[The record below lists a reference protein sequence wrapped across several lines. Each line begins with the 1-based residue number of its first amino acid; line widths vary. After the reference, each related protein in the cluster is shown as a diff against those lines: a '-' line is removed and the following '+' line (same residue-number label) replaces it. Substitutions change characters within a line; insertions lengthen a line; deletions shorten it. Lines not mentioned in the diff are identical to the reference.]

1 VEPATLP
8 EDGAAIPRRSFASRL
23 SMPAVF
29 RVIAIAIAALL
40 ALLVLY
46 AYRQPEFLID
56 FVNLRLC

>member
-1 VEPATLP
+1 MEPATLP
-8 EDGAAIPRRSFASRL
+8 EDGAAITRRPFVSRL
-23 SMPAVF
+23 SLPAVF

>member
-1 VEPATLP
+1 MEPATLP

-23 SMPAVF
+23 SMRAVF
-29 RVIAIAIAALL
+29 RVLAIAIAALV

>member
-8 EDGAAIPRRSFASRL
+8 EDGAAIPRHSLASRL

-29 RVIAIAIAALL
+29 RGFAIAIAALV

>member
-1 VEPATLP
+1 MEPATLP

-29 RVIAIAIAALL
+29 RVFAIAIAALV

>member
-1 VEPATLP
+1 MEPATPP
-8 EDGAAIPRRSFASRL
+8 EDGAEIPRHSFASRL
-23 SMPAVF
+23 SIPAVF
-29 RVIAIAIAALL
+29 RVFAIAIAALL

>member
-1 VEPATLP
+1 MT
-8 EDGAAIPRRSFASRL
+8 RSPTRSSRL
-23 SMPAVF
+23 SIPAVF
-29 RVIAIAIAALL
+29 RVFAIAIAALL

>member
-1 VEPATLP
+1 MEPTILP
-8 EDGAAIPRRSFASRL
+8 EHGAAITRRSFASRAWL
-23 SMPAVF
+23 PAIV
-29 RVIAIAIAALL
+29 RVLTIALAALL

>member
-1 VEPATLP
+1 MEPATLP

-23 SMPAVF
+23 SMPAVL
-29 RVIAIAIAALL
+29 RVFAIAIAALL

>member
-1 VEPATLP
+1 MEPATLP

-29 RVIAIAIAALL
+29 RVFAIAIAALL

>member
-1 VEPATLP
+1 MEPATLP
-8 EDGAAIPRRSFASRL
+8 EDGAAIPRRPLVSRR

-29 RVIAIAIAALL
+29 RVITIAIAALL

>member
-23 SMPAVF
+23 SMPAMF
-29 RVIAIAIAALL
+29 RVFAIAIAALL

>member
-1 VEPATLP
+1 MEPAILP
-8 EDGAAIPRRSFASRL
+8 ESGAAIPRRAAASRL
-23 SMPAVF
+23 WLPAVF
-29 RVIAIAIAALL
+29 RVLAVALAALL

>member
-1 VEPATLP
+1 MEPATLP
-8 EDGAAIPRRSFASRL
+8 EDGAAIPRRPFVSRL
-23 SMPAVF
+23 SLPAVF
-29 RVIAIAIAALL
+29 RVIAVAIAALL

>member
-1 VEPATLP
+1 MKPVTLP
-8 EDGAAIPRRSFASRL
+8 EDGAAIPRRPFASRL

-29 RVIAIAIAALL
+29 RAVAIAIAALI

>member
-1 VEPATLP
+1 MEPATLP

-23 SMPAVF
+23 SMPAMF
-29 RVIAIAIAALL
+29 RVFAIAIAALL

>member
-1 VEPATLP
+1 VEPATPP

-29 RVIAIAIAALL
+29 RVFAIAIAALL

>member
-1 VEPATLP
+1 MEPAILP
-8 EDGAAIPRRSFASRL
+8 ERGAAIPRRSLASRPWL
-23 SMPAVF
+23 SAVS
-29 RVIAIAIAALL
+29 RVLAIALAALL

>member
-1 VEPATLP
+1 MEPATLP
-8 EDGAAIPRRSFASRL
+8 EDGATIPRRSFASRL

-29 RVIAIAIAALL
+29 RVFAIAIAALV

>member
-1 VEPATLP
+1 MEPATLP

>member
-1 VEPATLP
+1 MEPATLP
-8 EDGAAIPRRSFASRL
+8 EDGAAIPRRSIASRL

-29 RVIAIAIAALL
+29 RVFAIAIAALL

>member
-8 EDGAAIPRRSFASRL
+8 EGGAAIPRRSFASRL

-29 RVIAIAIAALL
+29 RVFVIAIAALL

>member
-29 RVIAIAIAALL
+29 RVFVIAIAALL

>member
-8 EDGAAIPRRSFASRL
+8 ENGAAIPRRLFASRL
-23 SMPAVF
+23 PLPAVF
-29 RVIAIAIAALL
+29 RVFAIAIAALV

>member
-1 VEPATLP
+1 MEPATLP

-29 RVIAIAIAALL
+29 RVFVIAIAALL

>member
-8 EDGAAIPRRSFASRL
+8 GDGAAIPRRSLASRL
-23 SMPAVF
+23 SMSAVF
-29 RVIAIAIAALL
+29 RVFAIAIAALL

>member
-29 RVIAIAIAALL
+29 RVFAIAIAALL

>member
-1 VEPATLP
+1 MEPATLP

-23 SMPAVF
+23 SMPAVY
-29 RVIAIAIAALL
+29 RVIAIALAALL

>member
-29 RVIAIAIAALL
+29 RVFAIAIAALV

-56 FVNLRLC
+56 IVNLRLC

>member
-1 VEPATLP
+1 L
-8 EDGAAIPRRSFASRL
+8 
-23 SMPAVF
+23 PAVV
-29 RVIAIAIAALL
+29 RGLAIALAALL

>member
-8 EDGAAIPRRSFASRL
+8 EDGAAIPRRSFASCL

>member
-1 VEPATLP
+1 MEPATLP

-23 SMPAVF
+23 SMHAVF
-29 RVIAIAIAALL
+29 RAFAIAIAALL

>member
-1 VEPATLP
+1 MEPATLP

-23 SMPAVF
+23 PLPAVF

-46 AYRQPEFLID
+46 AYRQPEFVID

>member
-1 VEPATLP
+1 VERATLP
-8 EDGAAIPRRSFASRL
+8 EDGAAIPRPSFASRL

-29 RVIAIAIAALL
+29 RGFAIAIAALL

>member
-1 VEPATLP
+1 MEPATLP
-8 EDGAAIPRRSFASRL
+8 EDGAAIPRRSFAARL

-29 RVIAIAIAALL
+29 RVFAIAIAALL

>member
-23 SMPAVF
+23 SLPAVF
-29 RVIAIAIAALL
+29 RVFAIAIAALV

>member
-1 VEPATLP
+1 MEPAILP

-29 RVIAIAIAALL
+29 RVFVIAIAALL

>member
-1 VEPATLP
+1 MEPAILP
-8 EDGAAIPRRSFASRL
+8 EHGAAIPAWL
-23 SMPAVF
+23 PAVV
-29 RVIAIAIAALL
+29 RGLAIALAAVL

>member
-1 VEPATLP
+1 M
-8 EDGAAIPRRSFASRL
+8 PRPSFASRL

-29 RVIAIAIAALL
+29 RVFVIAIAALL

-46 AYRQPEFLID
+46 AYRLPEFLID